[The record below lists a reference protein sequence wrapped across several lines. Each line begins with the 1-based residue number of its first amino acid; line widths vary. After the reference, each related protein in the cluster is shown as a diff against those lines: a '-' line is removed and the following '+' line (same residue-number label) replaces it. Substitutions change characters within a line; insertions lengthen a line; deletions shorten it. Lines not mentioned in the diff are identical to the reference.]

1 MGSCGDSRPNLSLYS
16 FKLCMSLVVFFCQIV
31 STAFPRSRMQ
41 QGVTVRGTSLWMS
54 KNKPIFL
61 SRCPMKS
68 SHCFLTLF
76 RTTRRLNKKTN
87 KKTISNLNYSLMI
100 VSFWPKYSCRFS
112 SIPFYGEKKTLKSH
126 SNHLLNQCKVFPGVF

>member
-1 MGSCGDSRPNLSLYS
+1 MQSFYLYIIWMGSCGDSRPNLSLYS

-76 RTTRRLNKKTN
+76 RTTRRLNKKQT
-87 KKTISNLNYSLMI
+87 KKQFLIWIILWWLYSSGLNIHVDSVLYHFM
-100 VSFWPKYSCRFS
+100 
-112 SIPFYGEKKTLKSH
+112 GKKRL
-126 SNHLLNQCKVFPGVF
+126 